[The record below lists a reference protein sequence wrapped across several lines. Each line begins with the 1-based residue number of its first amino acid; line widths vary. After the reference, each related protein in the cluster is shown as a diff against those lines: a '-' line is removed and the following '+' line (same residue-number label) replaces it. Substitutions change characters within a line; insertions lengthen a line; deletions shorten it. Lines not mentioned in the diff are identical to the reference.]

1 MGKAPTSWKGPG
13 TGEEVLDY
21 TLYDGQL
28 TTTNANT
35 LLTLFDNTE
44 AGSGID
50 QCNMPIA
57 SSLPSKWNFLIK
69 KIAVHFNDVLASAD
83 AEGILD
89 RGSFLLNI
97 NSRRMFST
105 ILREV
110 MTEKSVIPAG
120 VTQDEQYFMGKTY
133 ELDNYIHLKGGD
145 QFNVEIET
153 GETAP
158 GASTEITVCL
168 IGELVRPI

>member
-1 MGKAPTSWKGPG
+1 MAKAPASWKGPG

-28 TTTNANT
+28 STTNANT
-35 LLTLFDNTE
+35 ALTLFDNTE
-44 AGSGID
+44 AGVGID
-50 QCNMPIA
+50 QSNMPIA
-57 SSLPSKWNFLIK
+57 SSLPSKWQF
-69 KIAVHFNDVLASAD
+69 
-83 AEGILD
+83 
-89 RGSFLLNI
+89 
-97 NSRRMFST
+97 
-105 ILREV
+105 
-110 MTEKSVIPAG
+110 
-120 VTQDEQYFMGKTY
+120 FMGKTH

-158 GASTEITVCL
+158 GASTELTVCL